1 MSDQELLQQA
11 ETIEARL
18 DGANQSLRLELQ
30 PKLSKVIANLRAN
43 GTHVPARLK
52 QLDAALCDEAIEARF
67 DNMPI

>member
-11 ETIEARL
+11 EKIEARL
-18 DGANQSLRLELQ
+18 NGANPSLRLELQ
-30 PKLSKVIANLRAN
+30 PKLSKVIENLRAN

-52 QLDAALCDEAIEARF
+52 RLDAALCDEAIEARF

>member
-1 MSDQELLQQA
+1 MSDQELLLQA

-18 DGANQSLRLELQ
+18 NGANQTLRLELQ

-43 GTHVPARLK
+43 GTPVPTRLK
-52 QLDAALCDEAIEARF
+52 RLDAALCDEAIEARF

>member
-1 MSDQELLQQA
+1 MSDQELLLQA

-18 DGANQSLRLELQ
+18 NGANQTLRLELQ

-43 GTHVPARLK
+43 GTPVPARLK
-52 QLDAALCDEAIEARF
+52 RLDAALCDEAIEARF